1 MIDEGLTEPWPQEV
15 IDAARHFQQ
24 GDLIEYPPIA
34 YAASFDYPI
43 WSLTR
48 LEATS
53 DDDHGLTEYLGL
65 HDEDR
70 PPFGIITS
78 QTCDVF
84 EDRPQPLQPWFDVA
98 PVYTCPGNSPLLKR
112 DFIYPLDGFP
122 APEGE
127 QWVVDL
133 RLSASLEKGVLV
145 GREPTD
151 PFGGDEQARIDFGV
165 ALGRRPA
172 RAALAGAVHLVIERT
187 IDKHKRNTGRRVGK
201 RVYKL
206 LLQIAEGTRLE
217 PRAVR
222 LHAVCREPFEGSITT
237 GEMEDWFDTWYDD
250 AREIAEQNNINLLAP
265 VLHRAESMDV
275 ILYDHLVE
283 IRCPLHKT
291 GL

>member
-1 MIDEGLTEPWPQEV
+1 LIDEGLTEPWPQEV

-24 GDLIEYPPIA
+24 GDLIEHPPIA
-34 YAASFDYPI
+34 YAASLDHPI

-48 LEATS
+48 LEAGS
-53 DDDHGLTEYLGL
+53 GDDQSETEYLGL
-65 HDEDR
+65 DDEDR
-70 PPFGIITS
+70 PPYGIITS

-98 PVYTCPGNSPLLKR
+98 PVYACPEDSPLLKR

-122 APEGE
+122 APQGDI
-127 QWVVDL
+127 WVVDL

-145 GREPTD
+145 GRKPTS

-165 ALGRRPA
+165 ALGRRLA
-172 RAALAGAVHLVIERT
+172 RAALAGTIHAVIERT

-206 LLQIAEGTRLE
+206 LLDIAEGTRLK
-217 PRAVR
+217 PRTVR
-222 LHAVCREPFEGSITT
+222 LHAVCRDPFEGSITND
-237 GEMEDWFDTWYDD
+237 EMQDWFDTWYDE
-250 AREIAEQNNINLLAP
+250 AREVAEQEDINLLAP
-265 VLHRAESMDV
+265 VLHRAASMDV
-275 ILYDHLVE
+275 VMYDHLVE

-291 GL
+291 RL